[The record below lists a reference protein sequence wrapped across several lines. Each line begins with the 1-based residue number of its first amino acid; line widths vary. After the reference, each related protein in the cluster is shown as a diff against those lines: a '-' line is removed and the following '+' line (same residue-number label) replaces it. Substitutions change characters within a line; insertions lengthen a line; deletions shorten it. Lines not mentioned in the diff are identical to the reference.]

1 MQRSNKREA
10 RDRQGVSVATSVWT
24 GTVTFGLVSI
34 PIKLYTATTS
44 HNISFNLLHGEC
56 KNRINLQNYCA
67 HCERVVERSELVK
80 GYQYEKDQYVII
92 EDEDIDAVK
101 PTSSSVM
108 DIVQFIDLKEVDPL
122 YYDNSYYIGPDK
134 GSEKTFAL
142 LTRALEKTQKAAIGK
157 LTMRNHE
164 YLTLIRPGMDGLIA
178 HFMLYA
184 DEVRDN
190 ENKVPRNT
198 ELRPKELQLAEQL
211 VENLSEPLKL
221 DAFEDDYIKKL
232 EEMIEAK
239 LKGRKLTVVKPKAKP
254 KVADLMEALQKSV
267 QATKKAAPKRPVA
280 RSEAQAARL
289 KKAR

>member
-1 MQRSNKREA
+1 M
-10 RDRQGVSVATSVWT
+10 ATAVWT

-34 PIKLYTATTS
+34 PVKLFTATTS
-44 HNISFNLLHGEC
+44 HNISFNLLHREC

-80 GYQYEKDQYVII
+80 GYQYEKNQYVLI
-92 EDEDIDAVK
+92 EDEDLETVK
-101 PTSSSVM
+101 PESSSTM
-108 DIVQFIDLKEVDPL
+108 DIVQFIDLKDVDPL
-122 YYDNSYYIGPDK
+122 YYDNAYYLGPDK

-157 LTMRNHE
+157 LSMRNHE

-184 DEVRDN
+184 DEVREN
-190 ENKVPRNT
+190 ENRVPKDV
-198 ELRPKELQLAEQL
+198 ELRPKELQLATQL

-221 DAFEDDYIKKL
+221 EAFQDDYVTKL
-232 EEMIEAK
+232 EEMIESK
-239 LKGRKLTVVKPKAKP
+239 LKGRKLTVVAPKARP
-254 KVADLMEALQKSV
+254 KVVDLMEALQKSV
-267 QATKKAAPKRPVA
+267 QSTRKAAKRPAA
-280 RSEAQAARL
+280 RSEGQAATRL